1 MMKVVSTWARDP
13 ANGEPCIIVTETDIT
28 GRKQLEKQMADAQ
41 AYNTQTPKS
50 PPPTH
55 TYRNPH
61 THTHIHTHT
70 HTHTG
75 RKAVRGTDTPAQQGS
90 GAALAPGADAGRRF
104 HPTGRE
110 TSQVGVARAGRNK
123 P

>member
-1 MMKVVSTWARDP
+1 MKVVSTWARDP

-50 PPPTH
+50 PTH
-55 TYRNPH
+55 TFIN
-61 THTHIHTHT
+61 THTHT
-70 HTHTG
+70 HTHTHTQAAKLSEEQTRLHSKVVELRSRLG
-75 RKAVRGTDTPAQQGS
+75 LTQGD
-90 GAALAPGADAGRRF
+90 GFILPGEKPPKWVLHG
-104 HPTGRE
+104 
-110 TSQVGVARAGRNK
+110 QVEINLK